1 MKKNKYLICYTFEGT
16 IKDVSDLTSD
26 LSKYDNYIPSIRI
39 EQEDDTQGMSGE
51 YDLVFAGAADATDK
65 YIQNISEIQSEE
77 KSSVPVAIYDRPDLD
92 KFRDKQEEFEVNDF
106 VYGYDAGMNR
116 WLPYT
121 IVSINDNG
129 VYSLQDYQLGP
140 DQSGDI
146 IEYDTDDVDTELR
159 KQPVGKVFLVQDYL
173 YASGGRM
180 FEDYVKEQSEL
191 VKDVYVDRM
200 SGTVDIY
207 WNDPTMNG
215 FTTQATPFWEEPE
228 EIPVQVSIKNG
239 DPIDNNINDTN
250 VLFEATPEFFIG
262 NNIYPNEPT
271 DFYQAYVDVL
281 PEILNISKLIVEEY
295 ENEQGPSSTYAE
307 GGRVMSIDRL
317 AQKLKRAYPD
327 IRMRENEDSISVF
340 EDFPTDRR
348 GDSIADY
355 YSESEDR
362 VFGMANH
369 FDNFL
374 KRNGYWAEWV
384 NPEHFKIYKLN
395 TYAKGGEIED
405 MDYEELMEVVF
416 EENSSNQNEKLAK
429 EIAKIQGF
437 KYDAV
442 EYADFHLVVRD
453 YLDKSTN
460 KNDDKSREVLLQA
473 FENTRISYGKGGVLT
488 FKTTKEADKYLQ
500 GLSDEDFKKL
510 GDFAL
515 VYNGKEYVIK
525 KNFKS
530 VGYAKGGEITIE
542 GSPYKNEDFFIYRNG
557 KEVASWNVDEM
568 EEDDD
573 VEDLAKEM
581 YDLYKKD
588 KKELGKRLDRIS
600 YAKGGKISTDNKA
613 LITGGLAGILLGIFL
628 NK

>member
-1 MKKNKYLICYTFEGT
+1 
-16 IKDVSDLTSD
+16 
-26 LSKYDNYIPSIRI
+26 
-39 EQEDDTQGMSGE
+39 
-51 YDLVFAGAADATDK
+51 
-65 YIQNISEIQSEE
+65 
-77 KSSVPVAIYDRPDLD
+77 
-92 KFRDKQEEFEVNDF
+92 
-106 VYGYDAGMNR
+106 
-116 WLPYT
+116 
-121 IVSINDNG
+121 
-129 VYSLQDYQLGP
+129 
-140 DQSGDI
+140 
-146 IEYDTDDVDTELR
+146 
-159 KQPVGKVFLVQDYL
+159 
-173 YASGGRM
+173 
-180 FEDYVKEQSEL
+180 
-191 VKDVYVDRM
+191 
-200 SGTVDIY
+200 
-207 WNDPTMNG
+207 MNG

-362 VFGMANH
+362 VFGMVNH

-473 FENTRISYGKGGVLT
+473 FENTGT
-488 FKTTKEADKYLQ
+488 
-500 GLSDEDFKKL
+500 
-510 GDFAL
+510 
-515 VYNGKEYVIK
+515 
-525 KNFKS
+525 
-530 VGYAKGGEITIE
+530 
-542 GSPYKNEDFFIYRNG
+542 
-557 KEVASWNVDEM
+557 
-568 EEDDD
+568 
-573 VEDLAKEM
+573 
-581 YDLYKKD
+581 
-588 KKELGKRLDRIS
+588 S
-600 YAKGGKISTDNKA
+600 YAKGGKTPKFKVRKSFYSDIKDGKEEGEEYGSWTEGINKKTGTGEDKREVYHLKMDDDDYGRNYLLDSGTATEEYLKENAPIGYDKGFYVDEEVYVDFTDKDGNKKK
-613 LITGGLAGILLGIFL
+613 GYMMVNSPDLAVRILRDKYNAVSIEDMLMEWEMEEKGKNFDDYTDSY
-628 NK
+628 

>member
-51 YDLVFAGAADATDK
+51 YDLVFAGEAGATDK

-92 KFRDKQEEFEVNDF
+92 KFRDKQEEFEVDDF
-106 VYGYDAGMNR
+106 VYGYDAGMDR

-121 IVSINDNG
+121 IVSIKDNG
-129 VYSLQDYQLGP
+129 VYSLQNYQVGAP
-140 DQSGDI
+140 YQSGDI
-146 IEYDTDDVDTELR
+146 IEYDADEVDTELR
-159 KQPVGKVFLVQDYL
+159 KQPEDKVFLVQDYL

-228 EIPVQVSIKNG
+228 EIPVQVSIKDG

-250 VLFEATPEFFIG
+250 VLFGATPEFFIG

-295 ENEQGPSSTYAE
+295 EQGLDYAKGGTIIHSSDKYGSDYWIDNDGDLFYRPMGSNEEWSLVSEEAFSESERKEFDKEMKKLFGKKINFKKGGEINITDLKKGDFVYRKGSNIAVKVISVEKDKYSDDDVVELYDDLTGRTHRLINLSGYEMYSDDDLSDASFSK
-307 GGRVMSIDRL
+307 GGRVMSIERL
-317 AQKLKRAYPD
+317 AQKLERAYPD

-355 YSESEDR
+355 YSESQDR

-384 NPEHFKIYKLN
+384 NPEHFKIYKLDS
-395 TYAKGGEIED
+395 YEDGGE
-405 MDYEELMEVVF
+405 
-416 EENSSNQNEKLAK
+416 
-429 EIAKIQGF
+429 
-437 KYDAV
+437 
-442 EYADFHLVVRD
+442 
-453 YLDKSTN
+453 
-460 KNDDKSREVLLQA
+460 
-473 FENTRISYGKGGVLT
+473 
-488 FKTTKEADKYLQ
+488 
-500 GLSDEDFKKL
+500 
-510 GDFAL
+510 
-515 VYNGKEYVIK
+515 
-525 KNFKS
+525 
-530 VGYAKGGEITIE
+530 
-542 GSPYKNEDFFIYRNG
+542 
-557 KEVASWNVDEM
+557 
-568 EEDDD
+568 
-573 VEDLAKEM
+573 
-581 YDLYKKD
+581 
-588 KKELGKRLDRIS
+588 
-600 YAKGGKISTDNKA
+600 ISTDNKA